1 MRVGRRGDRPIV
13 DKPAAVAKA
22 PFCRRVEWFQRVD
35 IWAVTERNLL
45 TLAKDSMAGITS
57 DIIVVGGGMSSR
69 GLRDGGWWRM
79 RSVR

>member
-57 DIIVVGGGMSSR
+57 DIIVVGGGDVQSR
-69 GLRDGGWWRM
+69 TARWWRWRM